1 MHGLIFETSVW
12 LLAESTRLL
21 SFCKSQTKLPVVG
34 WSNLMDTCLPL
45 ASSHCFLQKIPNQKV
60 LSSIAYLNLY
70 PEALPE
76 TNSQASI
83 ICAYTCFQLN
93 PKTHGKYGRISR
105 SDRNVGSLNPNAPLP
120 CKWILSIVSQSGTV
134 SQHPHHRQ
142 PMKVSVWRPSNSW
155 KHSDFTYI
163 KLDSADHWLV
173 RNSLEI
179 ISKFCQCRG
188 GM

>member
-1 MHGLIFETSVW
+1 MTTGRINQVAI
-12 LLAESTRLL
+12 LLQ
-21 SFCKSQTKLPVVG
+21 KQTKLPVVRRPN
-34 WSNLMDTCLPL
+34 WMDTDLPQ

-83 ICAYTCFQLN
+83 ICAYACFQLN
-93 PKTHGKYGRISR
+93 PKTHGTYGRILR
-105 SDRNVGSLNPNAPLP
+105 FNRNVGALYPNIPLP

-134 SQHPHHRQ
+134 SQHPRHRQ

-155 KHSDFTYI
+155 KHSDFTYQT
-163 KLDSADHWLV
+163 
-173 RNSLEI
+173 R
-179 ISKFCQCRG
+179 QCRPLTG
-188 GM
+188 SGFPRNN